1 MKTIHRYSLLF
12 LYLAILMSCSSKTEI
27 KTITVSNIN
36 FEFESP
42 IYAGPNSATAELSID
57 LSKEI
62 GEGFEIKD
70 VKLKNASIVTDS
82 TTVTADNLQSITL
95 QIGSSNQPLISVAV
109 LNPTSSTSLIQQ
121 LNTSNDKNLAS
132 YLLDKSFYLVLDP
145 DFINDS
151 EEMSLRL
158 EGTFEFEIHYT
169 NK

>member
-12 LYLAILMSCSSKTEI
+12 LYLAVLIGCSSKTEVEM
-27 KTITVSNIN
+27 ITVNNIN
-36 FEFESP
+36 FEFKAP

-70 VKLKNASIVTDS
+70 VKLKSASIVTDS
-82 TTVTADNLQSITL
+82 TTVSADNLQSITL

-109 LNPTSSTSLIQQ
+109 LNPTIPTNSTQQ
-121 LNTSNDKNLAS
+121 LTTSNDKNLSS

-145 DFINDS
+145 DFLNDS
-151 EEMSLRL
+151 EEMPLHL
-158 EGTFEFEIHYT
+158 EGSFEFEIHYT

>member
-1 MKTIHRYSLLF
+1 MKTIQRYSLLF
-12 LYLAILMSCSSKTEI
+12 LYLAVLISCSTKTDL
-27 KTITVSNIN
+27 KTITLSNIN
-36 FEFESP
+36 FEFEAP
-42 IYAGPNSATAELSID
+42 IYSGPNSATAELSID

-82 TTVTADNLQSITL
+82 TTVPADNLQSITL
-95 QIGSSNQPLISVAV
+95 QIGSSKQPLISIAV
-109 LNPTSSTSLIQQ
+109 INPTIPTSLNQQ
-121 LNTSNDKNLAS
+121 LTTSNDKNLSS
-132 YLLDKSFYLVLDP
+132 YLLGKSFYLVLDP

-151 EEMSLRL
+151 EETSLRL